1 MKRVKKVLLAI
12 LGILG
17 VLALSACGESGHPDE
32 QTDYGVPR
40 IIAEQTQDNE

>member
-1 MKRVKKVLLAI
+1 MKRIKKVLMAI

-17 VLALSACGESGHPDE
+17 LLALSACGDRSYPNE

-40 IIAEQTQDNE
+40 TFFNQMQDGE